1 MSSLTTSIRL
11 DDSPLHGSGAASPVQ
26 LAAAEQAPSHRPKSG
41 AADGAESSTRLDDA
55 LNDALPSGRYP
66 STQPNTRAQR
76 GHRTRPSAS
85 WLLGSTPDETD
96 FSPEAMERRQRRLRS
111 YGTDDDRRSIARYL
125 PRWQLPTSIRPF
137 VDRNQGLLLIA
148 SSQLGF
154 ALVNTCVK
162 LLERDVQV
170 PVWELIVIRM
180 FITYAG
186 CYSYLRWS
194 GDPHPFAGPPGV
206 RLLLALRGFI
216 GFFGLYTNY
225 AALQYLSLADAS
237 TLWFV
242 SPVLVGILGWL
253 ILREPYSR
261 LEALVGLA
269 SLSGTVFIAK
279 PTFLFPAKG
288 GITEDLPGHAVTPEQ
303 RALAVSI
310 VLFGVVASSG
320 VSIIIRYIGTR
331 ASALHSISY
340 FALYSTFVSL
350 MYPVVFHSPPVFRL
364 TTRFFVLLFPIG
376 VLGFLSQTLMT
387 NGLIKEKAGR
397 GALATYTNLLFTMVL
412 ERIFFKRYPDIW
424 SILGAVVI
432 IGGAV
437 RVAMERKGATDLPDV
452 VPNGYDPVATAES
465 GLHAGDHDI
474 IVAGGVGRQKA

>member
-1 MSSLTTSIRL
+1 
-11 DDSPLHGSGAASPVQ
+11 
-26 LAAAEQAPSHRPKSG
+26 
-41 AADGAESSTRLDDA
+41 
-55 LNDALPSGRYP
+55 
-66 STQPNTRAQR
+66 R

-85 WLLGSTPDETD
+85 WLLGDTSDETD
-96 FSPEAMERRQRRLRS
+96 DFSSETERRQRRLRS
-111 YGTDDDRRSIARYL
+111 YGTDNGGRSLARFL
-125 PRWQLPTSIRPF
+125 PNWQPPRAVSSF

-148 SSQLGF
+148 ASQLGF
-154 ALVNTCVK
+154 ALVNACVK

-180 FITYAG
+180 FITYVG

-237 TLWFV
+237 TLWFI

-288 GITEDLPGHAVTPEQ
+288 GITEDVPGHAVTPEQ

-350 MYPVVFHSPPVFRL
+350 AYPVIFHSPPVFRL
-364 TTRFFVLLFPIG
+364 TARFFVLLLPIG
-376 VLGFLSQTLMT
+376 VLGFLAQILMT
-387 NGLIKEKAGR
+387 TGLIKEKAGR

-412 ERIFFKRYPDIW
+412 ERIFFKRYPDFW
-424 SILGAVVI
+424 SLLGAVVI

-437 RVAMERKGATDLPDV
+437 RVAMERKGSAEMPEV
-452 VPNGYDPVATAES
+452 IPPGYDPVATA
-465 GLHAGDHDI
+465 
-474 IVAGGVGRQKA
+474 

>member
-1 MSSLTTSIRL
+1 MSVATTSIRL
-11 DDSPLHGSGAASPVQ
+11 DDSPLHGSGSASP
-26 LAAAEQAPSHRPKSG
+26 LLPPDPTPSSRTKSG
-41 AADGAESSTRLDDA
+41 ADVLRSESTGLDK
-55 LNDALPSGRYP
+55 
-66 STQPNTRAQR
+66 STQPDTLPSARYSSSQYKER
-76 GHRTRPSAS
+76 EPKGHRTRPSAS
-85 WLLGSTPDETD
+85 WLLGATPDETD
-96 FSPEAMERRQRRLRS
+96 FSPETLERRQRRLRS
-111 YGTDDDRRSIARYL
+111 YGTDSGGRSLTRFL
-125 PRWQLPTSIRPF
+125 LRWRPSHAVSAF

-148 SSQLGF
+148 ASQLGF

-180 FITYAG
+180 FITYIG

-206 RLLLALRGFI
+206 RLLLALRGFV

-237 TLWFV
+237 TLWFI

-288 GITEDLPGHAVTPEQ
+288 GITEDVPGHAVTPEQ

-350 MYPVVFHSPPVFRL
+350 AYPLIFHSPPVFRL
-364 TTRFFVLLFPIG
+364 TARFFVLLLPIG
-376 VLGFLSQTLMT
+376 VLGFLSQILMT

-412 ERIFFKRYPDIW
+412 ERIFFKRYPDVW
-424 SILGAVVI
+424 SILGATVI

-437 RVAMERKGATDLPDV
+437 RVAMERKGSTETAEMIPT
-452 VPNGYDPVATAES
+452 GYDPVATAEC
-465 GLHAGDHDI
+465 GFEIGAG
-474 IVAGGVGRQKA
+474 VAGGTERQKA